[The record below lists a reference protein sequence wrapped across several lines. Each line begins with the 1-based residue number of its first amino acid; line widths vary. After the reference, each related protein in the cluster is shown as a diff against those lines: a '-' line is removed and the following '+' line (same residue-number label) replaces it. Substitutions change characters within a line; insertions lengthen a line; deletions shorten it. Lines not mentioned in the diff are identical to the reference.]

1 MRITSTT
8 FEHHGSIPQRCAF
21 GIPDPDEHLKL
32 GENQNPQ
39 LSWSEIPADATS
51 LVLLCV
57 DPDAPS
63 SMDNFNQE
71 GTTIAADL
79 PRADFIHWVMVDIPA
94 QDGSIDAGACS
105 DGIVPGGKTDPDG
118 PPGSRQGIND
128 YTNFMAGDA
137 DMEGDYYG
145 YEGPCPP
152 WNDERLHHYH
162 FTLYAIDLE
171 RTPVEGPF
179 TAADVLAA
187 IADHVISKATLTGTY
202 SLNPACCTD

>member
-1 MRITSTT
+1 MRITSNT
-8 FEHHGSIPQRCAF
+8 FEQNGQIPPRCAF

-32 GENQNPQ
+32 GENRNPQ
-39 LSWSEIPADATS
+39 LSWSAIPPDAKS

-71 GTTIAADL
+71 GMTIAAEL
-79 PRADFIHWVMVDIPA
+79 PRADFIHWVMIDIPA
-94 QDGSIDAGACS
+94 QTGSIDEGTCS
-105 DGIVPGGKTDPDG
+105 DGIVPGGKTNPDG

-128 YTNFMAGDA
+128 YTNFMAGDP

-162 FTLYAIDLE
+162 FTLLAINLE
-171 RTPVEGPF
+171 TTPVEGRF
-179 TAADVLAA
+179 SAADVLTA
-187 IADHVISKATLTGTY
+187 IEGHVIEIAKLTGTY
-202 SLNPACCTD
+202 SLNPDITA